1 MFGDSFFETTVTS
14 SNLVGTDFF
23 AARRHHEF
31 ERRLL
36 ACAAANHTLPSCAS
50 LVCCVDDA
58 HLSACCL
65 DARRERLTLQL
76 QACICVE
83 HRSQPKPVS
92 DSVSTGEPT
101 VLSSSP
107 SLMRMGLA
115 AEPKAASH
123 SVPDQ
128 PICDQ

>member
-1 MFGDSFFETTVTS
+1 MLLADITS
-14 SNLVGTDFF
+14 SSVAFWPVLLRITLFR
-23 AARRHHEF
+23 AALHW
-31 ERRLL
+31 L
-36 ACAAANHTLPSCAS
+36 
-50 LVCCVDDA
+50 CCVDDA

-92 DSVSTGEPT
+92 DSASTGEPT